1 MSTGQKLLNL
11 KGTQMPSVEIQYC
24 VPCGHLDRAIDTQ
37 RHLLEEFGQGLEGVR
52 LKTGEGGVF
61 TVDVDGERVFDK
73 KQGSYD
79 LDSITSAVGEF
90 VTN

>member
-1 MSTGQKLLNL
+1 
-11 KGTQMPSVEIQYC
+11 MPSVEIQYC

-37 RHLLEEFGQGLEGVR
+37 RHLLEQYGQGLEGVR

-73 KQGSYD
+73 KSSAYD
-79 LDSITSAVGEF
+79 LETITSAVGAY
-90 VTN
+90 VQN